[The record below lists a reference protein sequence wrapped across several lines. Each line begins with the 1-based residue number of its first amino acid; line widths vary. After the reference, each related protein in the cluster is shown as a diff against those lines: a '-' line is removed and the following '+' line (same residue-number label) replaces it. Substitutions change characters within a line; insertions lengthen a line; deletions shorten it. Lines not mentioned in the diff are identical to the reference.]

1 MKQIRTLIATAA
13 IAIAGCFGANAQ
25 LLYKVEKQGSDKVS
39 YILGTHHFA
48 PVAVIDSISELPG
61 IINSVDKLYGEL
73 DMSVMKDQATI
84 MGMQQKMMATPDS
97 TLDKVFTTA
106 ELDTIQSMLDR
117 YLGGQIT
124 VAQLNLLKPATIT
137 TQAAAHMAM
146 KIFPDQNPL
155 EGIDDTMQE
164 RAREAGKPV
173 AGLETMDFQL
183 SMLYDRPISEQAKGL
198 LGMARDPEKEEA
210 KAIALSQAYLNHNID
225 KILQMM
231 SEDEEE
237 GDAEHM
243 ERLLYSRNDNWIK
256 QLSNEMPSA
265 SLMVVVGAGHLP
277 GPRGDL
283 EGLRNAGFTVTP
295 IK

>member
-146 KIFPDQNPL
+146 KIFPDQNPKESTTPCRSAHAKQANPL
-155 EGIDDTMQE
+155 QVSRQWTSSSACSTTVRFQSRPRDFSAWPATRRKRKQ
-164 RAREAGKPV
+164 KP
-173 AGLETMDFQL
+173 LH
-183 SMLYDRPISEQAKGL
+183 SR
-198 LGMARDPEKEEA
+198 
-210 KAIALSQAYLNHNID
+210 
-225 KILQMM
+225 
-231 SEDEEE
+231 
-237 GDAEHM
+237 
-243 ERLLYSRNDNWIK
+243 RL
-256 QLSNEMPSA
+256 
-265 SLMVVVGAGHLP
+265 
-277 GPRGDL
+277 
-283 EGLRNAGFTVTP
+283 T
-295 IK
+295 

>member
-1 MKQIRTLIATAA
+1 MAAT
-13 IAIAGCFGANAQ
+13 
-25 LLYKVEKQGSDKVS
+25 
-39 YILGTHHFA
+39 
-48 PVAVIDSISELPG
+48 
-61 IINSVDKLYGEL
+61 
-73 DMSVMKDQATI
+73 
-84 MGMQQKMMATPDS
+84 
-97 TLDKVFTTA
+97 
-106 ELDTIQSMLDR
+106 R
-117 YLGGQIT
+117 
-124 VAQLNLLKPATIT
+124 
-137 TQAAAHMAM
+137 
-146 KIFPDQNPL
+146 
-155 EGIDDTMQE
+155 
-164 RAREAGKPV
+164 R
-173 AGLETMDFQL
+173 
-183 SMLYDRPISEQAKGL
+183 
-198 LGMARDPEKEEA
+198 KEEA

-277 GPRGDL
+277 GPRGVL